1 MRFLS
6 NKVLNKINKRVINA
20 DASINPFSYN
30 KRFYTKSIKNRFKP
44 QRNGNYSLVSFYK
57 LQNKTFPKDI
67 RRKTLFER
75 LQDARNSFIYD
86 GVLSRLLER
95 DQFTPDDFYTSYFKV
110 LNNLIHGSSVDL
122 MRSELNFEEFDDFK
136 QKYSGDFTE
145 VTSHNADVVFDELK
159 HYIHEGGSLGI
170 SASDIRSIS
179 DEIDTNHTGNN
190 NINPRGSKIQYLV
203 IHYTAGSNSKP
214 GAAVG
219 TAKFFQ
225 SNTGKGSADFIVDD
239 ETMVQYNP
247 DPTRFFCNA
256 VGGGPYTTENGAKMK
271 GIVRNSNSI
280 SIEVCS
286 TFKKLPASK
295 GGGTMDQ
302 VNHAGWSFTKDCVK
316 MALKLASIL
325 MEQYDIPIKNVY
337 RHYDVTGKPCP
348 GIQGWNDEK
357 ASKGNKHWKSFKKIL
372 KRLT

>member
-6 NKVLNKINKRVINA
+6 NKILNKINKRVSNA
-20 DASINPFSYN
+20 VASINPFSYY
-30 KRFYTKSIKNRFKP
+30 KRFYTKNIKNRFKP

-57 LQNKTFPKDI
+57 LQNKIFPKTH

-75 LQDARNSFIYD
+75 LQSVRNYFIQD
-86 GVLSRLLER
+86 GVLQRLLER
-95 DQFTPDDFYTSYFKV
+95 DQFTPNDFYTSYFKV

-136 QKYSGDFTE
+136 HKYSGDFTE
-145 VTSHNADVVFDELK
+145 VTSHDADVVLDELK
-159 HYIHEGGSLGI
+159 HYIHAGGSLGI

-179 DEIDTNHTGNN
+179 DEIDTNHTGDN
-190 NINPRGSKIQYLV
+190 NINPRSSKIQYLV

-219 TAKFFQ
+219 CAKFFQ

-239 ETMVQYNP
+239 STMVQYNP
-247 DPTRFFCNA
+247 DPNRFFCNA

-286 TFKKLPASK
+286 TFKNLPANK
-295 GGGTMDQ
+295 GGGTMNQ

-316 MALKLASIL
+316 MALKLSAIL

-357 ASKGNKHWKSFKKIL
+357 ASKGNKHWKSFKQIL
-372 KRLT
+372 KRLV